1 MGHIDMDKIRRHY
14 TFRGRV
20 QGVGFRYRAS
30 YAASMYGVTG
40 WVCNR
45 YDDSVEMEAQGLTKA
60 IDKVIAVLRNDR
72 YIFIEDMDVR
82 EIPLENDSGFH
93 VRSSW

>member
-30 YAASMYGVTG
+30 YAASRV
-40 WVCNR
+40 
-45 YDDSVEMEAQGLTKA
+45 SVM
-60 IDKVIAVLRNDR
+60 I
-72 YIFIEDMDVR
+72 
-82 EIPLENDSGFH
+82 SGKI
-93 VRSSW
+93 VKLKI

>member
-45 YDDSVEMEAQGLTKA
+45 YDDSVEMEAQGLPEA
-60 IDKVIAVLRNDR
+60 IDKVI
-72 YIFIEDMDVR
+72 IEDMDVR

>member
-45 YDDSVEMEAQGLTKA
+45 YDDSVEMEARGLPEA
-60 IDKVIAVLRNDR
+60 IDKVIAVLKNDR

-82 EIPLENDSGFH
+82 EIPLEDDSGFH

>member
-1 MGHIDMDKIRRHY
+1 MDKIRRHY

-45 YDDSVEMEAQGLTKA
+45 YDDSVEMEAEGLPEA
-60 IDKVIAVLRNDR
+60 IDNDR

-82 EIPLENDSGFH
+82 EISLENDSGFH

>member
-45 YDDSVEMEAQGLTKA
+45 YDDSVEMEAQGA
-60 IDKVIAVLRNDR
+60 A
-72 YIFIEDMDVR
+72 
-82 EIPLENDSGFH
+82 
-93 VRSSW
+93 

>member
-30 YAASMYGVTG
+30 YAASMLCLEPSLVKP
-40 WVCNR
+40 
-45 YDDSVEMEAQGLTKA
+45 DMMIL
-60 IDKVIAVLRNDR
+60 LRWR
-72 YIFIEDMDVR
+72 LR
-82 EIPLENDSGFH
+82 GCL
-93 VRSSW
+93 RL